1 MSALLRRLD
10 AASWN
15 RVHTAI
21 TAALGIGWL
30 LDAFEVTI
38 VNNVIGTLRDLWHL
52 TSLQASWIL
61 SIWFV
66 GIMVGAYLFGYLADR
81 FGRRPLFLLTLLLY
95 GLFTFLTAFA
105 WGYGSFMVL
114 RLLTAVGVGAEYAA
128 INAAISEFIPAR
140 HRGKTNATVMNFWS
154 LGAILAALVTLYL
167 LNSLPPDV
175 GWRAAFGFGAVIAL
189 CTGLVRR
196 RHPFC
201 GPSMSNR
208 CDSEKLAP
216 RRTSP
221 AAARRRSSVMKLTV
235 PSTSSSP
242 HRPQFE

>member
-1 MSALLRRLD
+1 MNALLLRLD
-10 AASWN
+10 AANWN

-38 VNNVIGTLRDLWHL
+38 VNNVIGALRDLWHL
-52 TSLQASWIL
+52 TNLQASWIL
-61 SIWFV
+61 SVWFV

-81 FGRRPLFLLTLLLY
+81 FGRKRLFLLTLLLY

-105 WGYGSFMVL
+105 WGYGSFMNL

-167 LNSLPPDV
+167 INRLPP
-175 GWRAAFGFGAVIAL
+175 FGFGAVIAL
-189 CTGLVRR
+189 CAGLVRR
-196 RHPFC
+196 YIPE
-201 GPSMSNR
+201 S
-208 CDSEKLAP
+208 P
-216 RRTSP
+216 RWLVTRGNLKAAEAVVENVERGRFEGSTGR
-221 AAARRRSSVMKLTV
+221 AAAFSK
-235 PSTSSSP
+235 ST
-242 HRPQFE
+242 